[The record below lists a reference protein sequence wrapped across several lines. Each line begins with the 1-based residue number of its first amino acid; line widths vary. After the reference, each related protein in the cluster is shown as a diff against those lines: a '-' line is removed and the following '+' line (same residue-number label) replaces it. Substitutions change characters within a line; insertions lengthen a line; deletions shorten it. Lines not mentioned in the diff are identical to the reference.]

1 MDELTDLSLD
11 EFLNRSASRAPTPGG
26 GSVTAAAGALGG
38 ALARMVVAYSI
49 NKKTDSVVREAMDA
63 AAIKLNCADQLL
75 RALIT
80 RDAVAYSAMTELS
93 KAMRNDP
100 SQEPN
105 YRRAVFDAVAVPMEV
120 AAVASGALTTM
131 DEIKEMANRFLL
143 SDLAIAALLADA
155 AAQTARYTVLINIAE
170 LADGTQSERLL
181 REIDT
186 ILEHCAARRRSVES
200 FVRAALEPNGPPG
213 R

>member
-11 EFLNRSASRAPTPGG
+11 EFLNQSAMRVPTPGG

-38 ALARMVVAYSI
+38 ALARMVVAYSV
-49 NKKTDSVVREAMDA
+49 NKKTDPVVREAMDSA
-63 AAIKLNCADQLL
+63 AVKLNRADQLL

-80 RDAVAYSAMTELS
+80 RDAVAYAAMTALG
-93 KAMRNDP
+93 KAMRDDP
-100 SQEPN
+100 SQEPE
-105 YRRAVFDAVAVPMEV
+105 YRQAVFDAVAVPMEV

-131 DEIKEMANRFLL
+131 DEIKETANRFLL

-155 AAQTARYTVLINIAE
+155 AAQAARYTVLINIAE
-170 LADGTQSERLL
+170 LADSTRSDRLL
-181 REIDT
+181 GEIDT
-186 ILEHCAARRRSVES
+186 ILKHCAARRRSVES
-200 FVRAALEPNGPPG
+200 FVHAALEPNGPPS